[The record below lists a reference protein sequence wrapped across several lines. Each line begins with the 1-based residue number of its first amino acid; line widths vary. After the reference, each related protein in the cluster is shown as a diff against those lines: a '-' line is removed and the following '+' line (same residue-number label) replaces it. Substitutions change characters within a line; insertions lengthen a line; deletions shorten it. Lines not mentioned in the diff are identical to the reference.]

1 MELDSIF
8 DIIEYKFKNVTLKI
22 YLSFIIVSLLFVVN
36 VQSQKKV
43 TAKKGDGIYSLLRRE
58 GINPVKYYVD
68 FVELNKESLVSGS
81 NLKEGVAYIL
91 PEAKDSFKSLGV
103 EIQFPE
109 ATEKPIFDEVAKFVA
124 KDSTLKNTVYYLIS
138 NNILSPYIK
147 TLTKRLILKGAKVYT
162 LYQNADNTLEKSE
175 RENLGTYVDV
185 INKKYLMHRGRYQRV
200 LVINGNSSLAK
211 SNPQVTIY
219 HHEGSE
225 DGEKLAESIQK
236 SIKAT
241 SVTQRQLKNSKVLA
255 DGDKQYFAKN
265 ILPTVTF
272 VEIGKT
278 PGNSENTIKSRV
290 NKKNFTSLIT
300 KAILTDYSNANFEDE
315 D

>member
-8 DIIEYKFKNVTLKI
+8 DIIEYKFKNVTLKNNI
-22 YLSFIIVSLLFVVN
+22 FFVIVSLLFVIN

-68 FVELNKESLVSGS
+68 FIALNKENLESGS
-81 NLKEGVAYIL
+81 NLKEGATYII
-91 PEAKDSFKSLGV
+91 PPAEDSFKSLGRQ
-103 EIQFPE
+103 IQFPE
-109 ATEKPIFDEVAKFVA
+109 EVETPIFDEVTNFVA

-138 NNILSPYIK
+138 NNTLSPYIK
-147 TLTKRLILKGAKVYT
+147 TLTKGLILRGAKVYA
-162 LYQNADNTLEKSE
+162 LYQNTNSISQNLGNED
-175 RENLGTYVDV
+175 LGTYVAV

-200 LVINGNSSLAK
+200 LVINGNENLSK

-225 DGEKLAESIQK
+225 DGEKLAASIQK
-236 SIKAT
+236 SIKAK

-272 VEIGKT
+272 VEIGKQ
-278 PGNSENTIKSRV
+278 PDNPQKTIKSRV
-290 NKKNFTSLIT
+290 NRKNFTSLIT
-300 KAILTDYSNANFEDE
+300 NAILTDYSNASFEDN